1 MPDKHIPVLAE
12 EVLEYLDPQAGESY
26 LDLTA
31 GYGGHARQILDRT
44 SQAKQS
50 VLVDRDGFATEHLQL
65 LFGDRVA
72 HIMHDDFVTASKQLV
87 DGGRHFDL
95 ILADLGV
102 SSPHLD
108 NADRGFSIARP
119 GPLDMRMDQR
129 QQLTAADVVNT
140 YTEHELE
147 SILREYGEEKKA
159 AVIAKAIVV
168 NRPIDTTDKLAIV
181 VAQAKRSPYTK
192 THPATKVFQALRI
205 AVNQELQQLITA
217 LPLWVEL
224 LNPGGRLG
232 VITFHS
238 LEDRIVKQFF
248 AQYAGER
255 YDAQL
260 RNVTKGAVSCS
271 KNEAVLNPRARSA
284 KLRVV
289 AKINTKERG
298 SHAYSGKK

>member
-12 EVLEYLDPQAGESY
+12 EVLEYLAPRAGESY

-232 VITFHS
+232 GGGWRNPHRRAVRA
-238 LEDRIVKQFF
+238 DR
-248 AQYAGER
+248 AGQR
-255 YDAQL
+255 NLSDAASQGRL
-260 RNVTKGAVSCS
+260 GRFESADGRCAGPFRGTAAGCRMTGLCPIRHA
-271 KNEAVLNPRARSA
+271 ARDENDPA
-284 KLRVV
+284 
-289 AKINTKERG
+289 
-298 SHAYSGKK
+298 